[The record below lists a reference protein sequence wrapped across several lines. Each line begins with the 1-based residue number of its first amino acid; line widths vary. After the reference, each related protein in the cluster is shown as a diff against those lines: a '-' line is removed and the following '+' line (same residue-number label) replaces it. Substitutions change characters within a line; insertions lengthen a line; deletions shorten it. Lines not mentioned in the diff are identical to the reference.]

1 MCSSFLSHETNW
13 HGRTALDTLP
23 GNSALSPGG
32 ASLTARARV
41 DFDSPIPVQE
51 RSVSKHPEREWRDLS
66 AVSRQRL
73 SLRGA
78 LIAVATA
85 GVVTALAPIT
95 SLEGKPGPAVLYIVA
110 VIAATA
116 AGGFWAGLVSAALS
130 FLGLL
135 YFFTTPIHSF
145 DVDASG
151 IAALVAFIVA
161 TLLTS
166 HVVGRLQTLRE
177 RADHSERRLQ
187 TILSSSP
194 LPVVAVDADGHVT
207 LWNPAAERAFGWKE
221 EELLGEPL
229 PWVPA
234 DLRTEY
240 QHRLANVLAGE
251 YETNIE
257 TRRLRADGTMAEVSI
272 SSARLVNEAGEP
284 EGVVALVNDISDRK
298 QAELERERLHEAEQ
312 EARRA
317 AVQAA
322 LRITRLQSITAA
334 LSEALTPEDI
344 GDVVVQ
350 EATAAT
356 EAGACSLYVS
366 REVGARIEIVSS
378 VGLRGVGPAS
388 EDPSG
393 IALAQRVVETGEPL
407 WLTSLSELADRYPD
421 AADEWQ
427 ASSIESGGFVPLL
440 TGPGRPIG
448 VLSFGFDKSRTFD
461 ETERS
466 FIRAIASE
474 CAHALERSR
483 LYQREHDI
491 AVSLQRS
498 FLPAELPNIPGVQVA
513 AHYLPAVE
521 RTLVGG
527 DWYDCIELRDG
538 RVVIVVGDIV
548 GHGIEAAT
556 VMGQVRNSLRV
567 IALQDEKPAVVLSE
581 LNQIVLGMGHGAMAT
596 LVYMLIDPRTGATR
610 YASAGHPP
618 PVVIDS
624 DNDAEFLEGGRSP
637 PVGVEPSSAIP
648 EGEIRLK
655 PGSALLLYT
664 DGLVERRDRNIDAG
678 LTELLRTIASST
690 LEPPDLLPQLVG
702 DLIPPGSPEDDVAVL
717 VLKYEGV
724 ATDRLSFTVPA
735 EPQALA
741 KARHAVEGALESSGA
756 DRHELFEISMSLG
769 EALTNVVEHAYP
781 LGDGEIEIGVHR
793 EDDVV
798 EILVRDTGQWQD
810 PSETG
815 DRGLGLVLCQALMDS
830 LDIDARPEGTT
841 VRMRRRLSTTPRV

>member
-1 MCSSFLSHETNW
+1 M
-13 HGRTALDTLP
+13 DTP
-23 GNSALSPGG
+23 
-32 ASLTARARV
+32 RH
-41 DFDSPIPVQE
+41 PIPIRE
-51 RSVSKHPEREWRDLS
+51 RAVSEHPEREWRDVF

-73 SLRGA
+73 SPRGA

-95 SLEGKPGPAVLYIVA
+95 SLEGEPGPAALYIVA
-110 VIAATA
+110 VITATA
-116 AGGFWAGLVSAALS
+116 AGGFWAGLLSAALS

-151 IAALVAFIVA
+151 ITALVAFIIA

-177 RADHSERRLQ
+177 RADRSERRLL

-194 LPVVAVDADGHVT
+194 LPVVAVDTDGHVT
-207 LWNPAAERAFGWKE
+207 LWNPAAERTFGWKE

-229 PWVPA
+229 PWVPPE
-234 DLRTEY
+234 LRSEY
-240 QHRLANVLAGE
+240 QHRLAHVLAGE
-251 YETNIE
+251 YESDLE
-257 TRRLRADGTMAEVSI
+257 TRRLRADGTMADVSI
-272 SSARLVNEAGEP
+272 SSARFVNEAGEP
-284 EGVVALVNDISDRK
+284 EGVVALVTDISDRK
-298 QAELERERLHEAEQ
+298 QAEREQARLHEAEQ

-322 LRITRLQSITAA
+322 LRITRLQNITAA

-344 GDVVVQ
+344 GEVVVR
-350 EATAAT
+350 EASTAT
-356 EAGACSLYVS
+356 EAGACSLLVS
-366 REVGARIEIVSS
+366 GEDGAPPEIVSS
-378 VGLRGVGPAS
+378 VGLGGLAPSS

-393 IALAQRVVETGEPL
+393 IEPAQRVIETGEPL
-407 WLTSLSELADRYPD
+407 WLTSLSELVDRYPTV
-421 AADEWQ
+421 ADGWQ
-427 ASSIESGGFVPLL
+427 ASSIKSGAYVPLFAGPDNP
-440 TGPGRPIG
+440 TGI
-448 VLSFGFDKSRTFD
+448 LSLGFNQTRTFD

-466 FIRAIASE
+466 FIQAIAYQ
-474 CAHALERSR
+474 CAQALERSR

-498 FLPAELPNIPGVQVA
+498 FLPAELPNIPGVQVT
-513 AHYLPAVE
+513 AHYIPAVE

-527 DWYDCIELRDG
+527 DWYDCIELPDG
-538 RVVIVVGDIV
+538 CLVVVVGDVV

-567 IALQDEKPAVVLSE
+567 LALQDERPGVVLSE
-581 LNQIVLGMGHGAMAT
+581 LNQLVLGLGQGAMAT
-596 LVYMLIDPRTGATR
+596 LVYMLLDPRNGATR
-610 YASAGHPP
+610 YVSAGHPP
-618 PVVIDS
+618 AIVVDP
-624 DNDAEFLEGGRSP
+624 DNRAAFLEGGRSP
-637 PVGVEPSSAIP
+637 PLGVGPSFVSP
-648 EGEIRLK
+648 EDEVRLK

-678 LTELLRTIASST
+678 LTELLRTIASGA
-690 LEPPDLLPQLVG
+690 LESPEPLPQLVA
-702 DLIPPGSPEDDVAVL
+702 DLVPTGSPEDDVALL
-717 VLKYEGV
+717 VLRYEGV
-724 ATDRLSFTVPA
+724 AADRLSFTVPA

-741 KARHAVEGALESSGA
+741 KARHAVEGALKSSGVN
-756 DRHELFEISMSLG
+756 RHELYEISLSLG

-793 EDDVV
+793 DEDVV
-798 EILVRDTGQWQD
+798 EILVRDSGQWRN
-810 PSETG
+810 PSEAP
-815 DRGLGLVLCQALMDS
+815 DRGLGLILCQALMDS

-841 VRMRRRLSTTPRV
+841 VRMSRRLSPAPRA